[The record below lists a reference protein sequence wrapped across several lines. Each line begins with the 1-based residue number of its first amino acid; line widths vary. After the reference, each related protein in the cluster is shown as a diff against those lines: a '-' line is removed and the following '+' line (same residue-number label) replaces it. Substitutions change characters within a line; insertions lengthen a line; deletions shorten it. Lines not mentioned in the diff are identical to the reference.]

1 MFSKSKYH
9 AIRVT
14 FFLEPKCTEECKHY
28 SRCHTFS
35 NGTSK
40 CMCQLAC
47 HRNLDP
53 VCASDGKSYANLCIM
68 ERESCLRK
76 ANLVVKYEGEC
87 SECFKLQT
95 YGKSCFEIMRKNAVN
110 DISLILLALAVPMRN
125 LETNRSISL
134 EYCTYY

>member
-40 CMCQLAC
+40 CICQLGC
-47 HRNLDP
+47 GRNLDP
-53 VCASDGKSYANLCIM
+53 VCASDGKSYDNLCIM
-68 ERESCLRK
+68 KRESCLKK
-76 ANLVVKYEGEC
+76 ANLIVKHEGEC
-87 SECFKLQT
+87 SKCFFFNYQYSKFFKIGSLPLQ
-95 YGKSCFEIMRKNAVN
+95 
-110 DISLILLALAVPMRN
+110 LLLFHSPP
-125 LETNRSISL
+125 TNIWWSFVAIGL
-134 EYCTYY
+134 L